1 MEEKKKTDEEVLFTK
16 EKIAGYTITPWSFG
30 TLFEIGQMLDIIFD
44 ELDKRKIVLDD
55 VDFLSYTFM
64 VKLFSIASPQ
74 IKKIISITLDTSEDN
89 VDMLSMKDGINI
101 TLVIF
106 KQNFDIIKNELGL
119 TFLEEKINEEEKTNQ
134 MTQKETDQKIK
145 D

>member
-30 TLFEIGQMLDIIFD
+30 TLFEIGQMLDTIFD